1 MVIFATGLGA
11 VTQSGQLSRTNATT
25 TVVLNGVE
33 LPVSFAGLAPGFIGL
48 YQVNL
53 TIPAGT
59 PPGLAIPLTLKV
71 GGQGSNSV
79 LVAVQ

>member
-25 TVVLNGVE
+25 TVVLNETE

-53 TIPAGT
+53 TIPAAT